1 MKAEKERD
9 FEVIFSP
16 TNAHLQWGKKR
27 KDSKIQLI
35 GMIKFESPQRIDDLL
50 YRKRFVLSSINPEQS
65 LRQSTEAPEPDRH
78 NGGKGAT
85 ARGPHPR
92 PAPRHPQQLWLLP
105 GGRATAHLS
114 PLQVREVLASSPG
127 LGSSSRDVH
136 RRTAQGQ
143 RPQKFLLKKRCS
155 PTLSRLSQGQKALSL
170 SQSPGCRWLCGTCDI
185 QRKRRC

>member
-1 MKAEKERD
+1 M
-9 FEVIFSP
+9 S
-16 TNAHLQWGKKR
+16 HLNESMTYYTESALYSAR
-27 KDSKIQLI
+27 LI
-35 GMIKFESPQRIDDLL
+35 
-50 YRKRFVLSSINPEQS
+50 LSSHCG
-65 LRQSTEAPEPDRH
+65 RAPRH
-78 NGGKGAT
+78 RHSGGKGAT

-170 SQSPGCRWLCGTCDI
+170 SQSPGCRWPCSTCDI